1 MYPTSEWRK
10 PRFRAPVA
18 LRARHAKPVIS
29 YDPWRQARGRLAKGA
44 ACALL
49 AVCARSGFLGGYGA
63 YAGAFAATLSTF
75 SSLNFG
81 LFSMLRGGRYFAA
94 AAYFGLSVLTAAVA
108 VWAC

>member
-1 MYPTSEWRK
+1 MSVLIYIILS
-10 PRFRAPVA
+10 AA
-18 LRARHAKPVIS
+18 GA
-29 YDPWRQARGRLAKGA
+29 QARFCLAELFDTRRFPWGVVLANFA

-49 AVCARSGFLGGYGA
+49 AACARAGFLGGYGE

-81 LFSMLRGGRYFAA
+81 LFSMLRGGRYFTA
-94 AAYFGLSVLTAAVA
+94 AAYFGLSVLSASVA

>member
-1 MYPTSEWRK
+1 MS
-10 PRFRAPVA
+10 A
-18 LRARHAKPVIS
+18 LIYIILSAAGA
-29 YDPWRQARGRLAKGA
+29 QARFCLTELFDTRRFPWGVVAANFA

-63 YAGAFAATLSTF
+63 YAGTFAATLSTF